1 MPHPKCR
8 EGNIPTQL
16 SVPRPLG
23 QAATLH
29 GAVSLGSS
37 YSLSSSEWHQ
47 HTRSQEDSLGKP
59 PNSISCHFFE
69 KTELGHENVWNMGAM
84 LLIFT

>member
-1 MPHPKCR
+1 MPYTLNVEKEIFQHSSLYQGPWARLPLFMELCVL
-8 EGNIPTQL
+8 EAVIP
-16 SVPRPLG
+16 
-23 QAATLH
+23 
-29 GAVSLGSS
+29 
-37 YSLSSSEWHQ
+37 SSSEWHR

-59 PNSISCHFFE
+59 PNSISRHFFE